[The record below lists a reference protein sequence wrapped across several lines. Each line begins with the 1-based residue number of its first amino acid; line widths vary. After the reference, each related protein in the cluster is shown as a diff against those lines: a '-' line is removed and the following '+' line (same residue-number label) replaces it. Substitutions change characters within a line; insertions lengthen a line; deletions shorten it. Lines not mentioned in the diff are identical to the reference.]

1 LRSLHL
7 LFLKTFLNSVDKV
20 IHMASQKFS
29 RSMKLFEVA
38 SEYVVGG
45 VHSNFRYREP
55 HPIYFSR
62 ARGSRLWDADGNEY
76 IDCVINMGACILGH
90 GHPRVVEAV
99 KSALD
104 NGLTVGLEPDI
115 SVEVSRML
123 SRMVP
128 SAESVRFSNTG
139 TEAVIHAIHIAR
151 GFTGRYKIAKL
162 EGGYNGWYDYVSVS
176 SHPPLD
182 RAGPPEDPVPVPSSS
197 GLARDVVD
205 NTVIIPFNN
214 VEATERIISK
224 NRDDLAAVIIEPV
237 MFNVGCV
244 LPKKGYLEAL
254 RKLTEEYGIVLI
266 FDEVITGFR
275 SAPGGAQEYFGVTP
289 DMSVFGKAIA
299 NGFALSAVV
308 GKREIMETI
317 HPKRG
322 KVAYAGTYNSNYI
335 SLAAA
340 KVVLEELSSG
350 NVQKYLHNAGERLAK
365 EFSDAA
371 EEIGVQARLQH
382 FAGKFQVYFT
392 DREVVDY
399 RSAVSCDA
407 KKYSVYYESM
417 LGSGI
422 FMLPSHTIHHGVTAA
437 HTQQDLDVI
446 VSAMREALR
455 EVKKRFPD

>member
-1 LRSLHL
+1 MASNRFLRS
-7 LFLKTFLNSVDKV
+7 
-20 IHMASQKFS
+20 ME
-29 RSMKLFEVA
+29 LFETA
-38 SEYVVGG
+38 NEYVVGG

-55 HPIYFSR
+55 HPIYFSK
-62 ARGSRLWDADGNEY
+62 AKGSRLWDVDGNEY

-90 GHPRVVEAV
+90 GYPKIVDAV
-99 KSALD
+99 KDALD

-115 SVEVSRML
+115 SIEVSRLL

-128 SAESVRFSNTG
+128 SAEYVRFSNTG

-162 EGGYNGWYDYVSVS
+162 EGGYNGWYDYVLVS
-176 SHPPLD
+176 GHPPLD
-182 RAGPPEDPVPVPSSS
+182 KAGPPDEPSPVPGSA
-197 GLARDVVD
+197 GLAKDVAENVI
-205 NTVIIPFNN
+205 IIPFNN
-214 VEATERIISK
+214 IEATEKILSK
-224 NRDDLAAVIIEPV
+224 HRDELAAVIIEPV

-254 RKLTEEYGIVLI
+254 RKITHEYGIVLI

-275 SAPGGAQEYFGVTP
+275 SAPGGTQEYFGITP

-308 GKREIMETI
+308 GKREIMETV

-340 KVVLEELSSG
+340 KVTLEELSG
-350 NVQKYLHNAGERLAK
+350 GKVQKYLHEAGARLGK
-365 EFSDAA
+365 RFSEMV
-371 EEIGVQARLQH
+371 EELGVKARLQH

-399 RSAVSCDA
+399 RTAISCDL
-407 KKYSVYYESM
+407 KRYSVFYESM
-417 LGSGI
+417 LNSGI

-437 HTQQDLDVI
+437 HTEQDLESI
-446 VSAMREALR
+446 ASSMRNALI

>member
-1 LRSLHL
+1 MTS
-7 LFLKTFLNSVDKV
+7 T
-20 IHMASQKFS
+20 KFS
-29 RSMKLFEVA
+29 RSMKLFEIA

-90 GHPRVVEAV
+90 GHPKVVDAV
-99 KSALD
+99 KVALD
-104 NGLTVGLEPDI
+104 DGLTVGLEPEI
-115 SVEVSRML
+115 SAEVSRML

-162 EGGYNGWYDYVSVS
+162 EGGYNGWYDYVAVS

-182 RAGPPEDPVPVPSSS
+182 KAGPPDEPLPVPSSA

-205 NTVIIPFNN
+205 STVIIPFNN
-214 VEATERIISK
+214 IEATEKIISK
-224 NRDDLAAVIIEPV
+224 HRNDLAAVIVEPV

-244 LPKKGYLEAL
+244 LPKKGYLEGL
-254 RKLTEEYGIVLI
+254 RKLTDEYGIVLI

-275 SAPGGAQEYFGVTP
+275 SAPGGAQEYFGITP

-308 GKREIMETI
+308 GKREVMETI
-317 HPKRG
+317 HPRRG
-322 KVAYAGTYNSNYI
+322 KVSYAGTYNSNYI

-340 KVVLEELSSG
+340 RVVLEELRDG
-350 NVQKYLHNAGERLAK
+350 KIQKYLHDVGARLAK
-365 EFSDAA
+365 EFSEMVD
-371 EEIGVQARLQH
+371 EIGVQARLQH

-392 DREVVDY
+392 DKEVVDY
-399 RSAVSCDA
+399 RSAVGCDA
-407 KKYSVYYESM
+407 KKYSVFYESM

-437 HTQQDLDVI
+437 HTHEDIEAIL
-446 VSAMREALR
+446 SAMRNALK

>member
-1 LRSLHL
+1 MTS
-7 LFLKTFLNSVDKV
+7 T
-20 IHMASQKFS
+20 KFS
-29 RSMKLFEVA
+29 RSMKLFEIS

-62 ARGSRLWDADGNEY
+62 AKGSRLWDADGNEY

-90 GHPRVVEAV
+90 GHPKVVDAV
-99 KSALD
+99 KAALD
-104 NGLTVGLEPDI
+104 DGLTVGLEPEI
-115 SVEVSRML
+115 SAEVSRML

-182 RAGPPEDPVPVPSSS
+182 KAGPPDEPLPVPSSA

-205 NTVIIPFNN
+205 STVIIPFNN
-214 VEATERIISK
+214 IEATEKIISK
-224 NRDDLAAVIIEPV
+224 HRNDLAAVIVEPV

-244 LPKKGYLEAL
+244 LPKKGYLEGL
-254 RKLTEEYGIVLI
+254 RKLTDEYGIVLI

-275 SAPGGAQEYFGVTP
+275 SAPGGAQEYFGITP

-308 GKREIMETI
+308 GKREVMETI
-317 HPKRG
+317 HPRRG
-322 KVAYAGTYNSNYI
+322 KVSYAGTYNSNYI

-340 KVVLEELSSG
+340 RVVLEELRDG
-350 NVQKYLHNAGERLAK
+350 KIQKYLHDVGARLAK
-365 EFSDAA
+365 EFSEMVD
-371 EEIGVQARLQH
+371 EIGVQARLQH

-392 DREVVDY
+392 DKEVVDY
-399 RSAVSCDA
+399 RSAVGCDA
-407 KKYSVYYESM
+407 KKYSVFYESM

-437 HTQQDLDVI
+437 HTHEDIEAIL
-446 VSAMREALR
+446 SAMRNALK

>member
-1 LRSLHL
+1 MSISR
-7 LFLKTFLNSVDKV
+7 
-20 IHMASQKFS
+20 FS
-29 RSMKLFEVA
+29 RSMKLFDVA
-38 SEYVVGG
+38 NEYVVGG

-62 ARGSRLWDADGNEY
+62 AKGSRLWDADGNEY

-104 NGLTVGLEPDI
+104 DGLTVGLEPEI

-123 SRMVP
+123 TRMVP

-139 TEAVIHAIHIAR
+139 TEAVMHAIHIAR

-176 SHPPLD
+176 GHPPLD
-182 RAGPPEDPVPVPSSS
+182 KAGPPEEPVPILSSA
-197 GLARDVVD
+197 GLAKDVAES
-205 NTVIIPFNN
+205 TVIIPFNN
-214 VEATERIISK
+214 IEATERIISK
-224 NRDDLAAVIIEPV
+224 HREDLAAVIIEPV
-237 MFNVGCV
+237 MFNVGCA

-308 GKREIMETI
+308 GKREIMETV
-317 HPKRG
+317 HPRRG

-340 KVVLEELSSG
+340 RVVLSELSDG
-350 NVQKYLHNAGERLAK
+350 RVQKYLHEAGAKLAK
-365 EFSDAA
+365 RFNEMA
-371 EEIGVQARLQH
+371 EEIGVKARLQH

-392 DREVVDY
+392 DREVIDY

-407 KKYSVYYESM
+407 KKYTVFYESM
-417 LGSGI
+417 LNSGI

-437 HTQQDLDVI
+437 HMDDDIEAIL
-446 VSAMREALR
+446 SSMRKALM
-455 EVKKRFPD
+455 EVKKHSPD